1 MSAASDYLENKI
13 YNAILRATPLAPPSK
28 VFIALH
34 TSSPGDTGANEVTA
48 AEFPGY
54 RRQDAA
60 KGNAD
65 ASTGWTAP
73 NNGSGKNA
81 LQLIFPVFDG
91 AAPITVT
98 HYTLWDAATDGN
110 CLIMGQ
116 FAASRT
122 LGVGDVFVIDVQ
134 KITVSVL

>member
-13 YNAILRATPLAPPSK
+13 YNAILRNTALTPPSK
-28 VFIALH
+28 VYVALH
-34 TSSPGDTGANEVTA
+34 TAAPGDTGANEVTA
-48 AEFPGY
+48 ALFPAY
-54 RRQDAA
+54 ARQDAA

-65 ASTGWTAP
+65 PSTGWTAP
-73 NNGSGKNA
+73 SNGVGKNA

-98 HYTLWDAATDGN
+98 HYTLWDAASGGN
-110 CLIMGQ
+110 CLISGQ

-122 LGVGDVFVIDVQ
+122 LNNGDVFVIDVQ